1 MAAEL
6 HCGPQADRRGVM
18 QMGRDVR
25 PDAPD
30 MVPGPRNM
38 SPGRTRKRRHRGVGR
53 RWARRQH

>member
-30 MVPGPRNM
+30 MVPGPHNV
-38 SPGRTRKRRHRGVGR
+38 SPGRARKRRDHSVGR